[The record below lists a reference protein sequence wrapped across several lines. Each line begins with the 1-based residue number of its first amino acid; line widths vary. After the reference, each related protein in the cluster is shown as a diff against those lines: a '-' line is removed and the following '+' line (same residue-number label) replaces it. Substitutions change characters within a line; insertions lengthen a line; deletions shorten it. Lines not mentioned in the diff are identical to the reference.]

1 MFKSTKL
8 TRNLAK
14 LMLVAVLFTSCS
26 EIGVKSS
33 ETYDDG
39 EYKTFS
45 SMLNQCK
52 GETVV
57 VAISQLDGSLS
68 YAKINIVVVD
78 STNKSYSCRI
88 GGDLGLKIGD
98 TVKFSKNSH

>member
-1 MFKSTKL
+1 MKNLKL
-8 TRNLAK
+8 RSHFLYTL
-14 LMLVAVLFTSCS
+14 LVAVLFTSCS
-26 EIGVKSS
+26 EIGTKSS

>member
-1 MFKSTKL
+1 MITSTKL
-8 TRNLAK
+8 TRNLAR
-14 LMLVAVLFTSCS
+14 LMLVAVLFVGCDTK
-26 EIGVKSS
+26 ENL
-33 ETYDDG
+33 TYDSG

-45 SMLNQCK
+45 SMFNQCK

-57 VAISQLDGSLS
+57 IGISEIDGSMS

-78 STNKSYSCRI
+78 STNKSFSCRI

-98 TVKFSKNSH
+98 TIKFSKNSH

>member
-8 TRNLAK
+8 NRNLAK
-14 LMLVAVLFTSCS
+14 LMLVAVLFVGCDTKENS
-26 EIGVKSS
+26 I
-33 ETYDDG
+33 YDSG

-45 SMLNQCK
+45 AMLNQCA

-57 VAISQLDGSLS
+57 IGISEIDGSMS

-78 STNKSYSCRI
+78 STNKSFSCRI
-88 GGDLGLKIGD
+88 GGDLGLKIRD
-98 TVKFSKNSH
+98 TIKFSKNSH

>member
-1 MFKSTKL
+1 MITSTKL

-14 LMLVAVLFTSCS
+14 LMLVAVLFVGCNEKT
-26 EIGVKSS
+26 EDKF
-33 ETYDDG
+33 TYDDG
-39 EYKTFS
+39 EYKTFPA
-45 SMLNQCK
+45 MLNKCK

-57 VAISQLDGSLS
+57 IGISEIDGSMS

-78 STNKSYSCRI
+78 STNKSFSCRI

-98 TVKFSKNSH
+98 TIKFSKNSH

>member
-1 MFKSTKL
+1 MKNLKL
-8 TRNLAK
+8 RSHFLYTL
-14 LMLVAVLFTSCS
+14 LVAVLFTSCS
-26 EIGVKSS
+26 EIGIKSS

>member
-1 MFKSTKL
+1 MKNLKL
-8 TRNLAK
+8 RSHFLYTLC
-14 LMLVAVLFTSCS
+14 VAVLFTSCS
-26 EIGVKSS
+26 EIRVKSS